1 MRETWIIVPI
11 IICVLTCLAEILKT
25 DSKRKEVFQ
34 VHGTPEIGINIGY
47 HASENEIINSTDFHS
62 LSTQTCRPLAIIRL
76 NFTVINTGNLELD
89 TINHLDFKHVKVGF
103 KSVESA
109 RLEVL
114 KSGFPMNS
122 IVIEVYEKT
131 DVSNIPKI
139 LRIFES
145 MSVTDIHD
153 GSFVAYRI
161 RFLKEAIRE
170 NGSLREKS
178 TELTTSLTT
187 PNTLAIIMCI
197 YDQFRVEKYL
207 PKIIKTLYQTPIPSI
222 QLNLCVNNPFLIYF
236 VRDLQKEMFN
246 TKIRLDFEV
255 FNNDFGYARFEI
267 AEKLIKSENVVDYA
281 VFLDDDEL
289 FDEGYLLKL
298 WREREPYTFTGW
310 YGRRFQKRKDGRN
323 MNYWDVKSVLPKFK
337 QVELMKQKNGEWS
350 VDIFHSLDILVENRK
365 SFGFRS
371 PSQDPPC
378 GRLPHVYAN

>member
-1 MRETWIIVPI
+1 M
-11 IICVLTCLAEILKT
+11 
-25 DSKRKEVFQ
+25 
-34 VHGTPEIGINIGY
+34 
-47 HASENEIINSTDFHS
+47 
-62 LSTQTCRPLAIIRL
+62 
-76 NFTVINTGNLELD
+76 
-89 TINHLDFKHVKVGF
+89 
-103 KSVESA
+103 
-109 RLEVL
+109 
-114 KSGFPMNS
+114 
-122 IVIEVYEKT
+122 
-131 DVSNIPKI
+131 
-139 LRIFES
+139 
-145 MSVTDIHD
+145 
-153 GSFVAYRI
+153 
-161 RFLKEAIRE
+161 
-170 NGSLREKS
+170 
-178 TELTTSLTT
+178 
-187 PNTLAIIMCI
+187 LAIIMCI

-267 AEKLIKSENVVDYA
+267 AEKLINSENFVDYA

-350 VDIFHSLDILVENRK
+350 VDIFHSFDILVENRK

-378 GRLPHVYAN
+378 DDLSHVNAN